1 MANLPNTRLTNQRR
15 DFPAVLGVALVLSI
29 VVCAGLYL
37 YYFFAQ
43 NVVNP
48 MPVQGVLK
56 DASCRTSAISRQGTQ
71 TETPVLRNVYEFPSR
86 SKDVAQGSAKR
97 PHLDQITE
105 HVSFETNADCLAAAS
120 GQAVGSKR
128 TIWAGENPLS
138 DRFRARLTEHRE
150 YPSSTLLWVPG
161 CIAALIFLGWRRAMR

>member
-1 MANLPNTRLTNQRR
+1 MANFPTTRLTNQRR
-15 DFPAVLGVALVLSI
+15 DFPAVLGVALIFSI
-29 VVCAGLYL
+29 IICAGLYF
-37 YYFFAQ
+37 YYLIAQ

-56 DASCRTSAISRQGTQ
+56 EAKCRPSAVSRQGAQ
-71 TETPVLRNVYEFPSR
+71 TEIPVLLSIYEFPSR
-86 SKDVAQGSAKR
+86 SKDVALGSKGR

-105 HVSFETNADCLAAAS
+105 YVSYETNAECQAAAF
-120 GQAVGSKR
+120 GQEVGSKR

-138 DRFRARLTEHRE
+138 DRFRARLIEERE

-161 CIAALIFLGWRRAMR
+161 CIAALIFWGWRRAMR